1 MMKKALFLFF
11 VILIM
16 FNILNIIDKI
26 TTYYGIK
33 QGFWEQNVITSK
45 YFNLIGVLPT
55 LALQFFLGLIASF
68 SIFLAI
74 NYLSKRANY
83 ITKLAII
90 PTIFISLIY
99 FEAVIN
105 NMRLLL

>member
-11 VILIM
+11 VILII
-16 FNILNIIDKI
+16 FNTFNAIDKI

-74 NYLSKRANY
+74 KQLSN
-83 ITKLAII
+83 KLNHIIKLTII

-99 FEAVIN
+99 FEAIIN